1 LKEAMSRNPYLKI
14 WVCCG
19 YYDLATPYFAAQ
31 SVVRG
36 MNLDPAI
43 RDNIQFTFYESGH
56 MIYIERGAREKLNDD
71 LDRFLTGALS
81 AQPVSNTER

>member
-1 LKEAMSRNPYLKI
+1 
-14 WVCCG
+14 
-19 YYDLATPYFAAQ
+19 
-31 SVVRG
+31 

-56 MIYIERGAREKLNDD
+56 MLYIEKGAREKLKDD

-81 AQPVSNTER
+81 ANPVSNAER